1 MAVVSHLSAGKDCF
15 SSMSLCVFMYHRIL
29 PSPHPE
35 AVALPQ
41 FQHQLDFL
49 QKHFD
54 ILTPNEVFDYIH
66 NGKVPRKNRNYAALT
81 FDDGWADNLFYA
93 TDELKKRGLQAMMA
107 VSAGFAHKGEIR
119 SGLEESALRR
129 PTEAA
134 AAAARAGNPENYLSE
149 DELKYLIST
158 GVWSLENHGVRHYLG
173 SKRKSVLAAPQ
184 GEEKE
189 AFLEKLRIDILSS
202 RAYLDELTGRRG
214 RIFFWPYGH
223 YSTPAAEV
231 VQECGYDIQFSVYK
245 GACRPK
251 DKRLVLP
258 RIGVSR
264 CKKLHKNSFV
274 FSHAILE
281 KLHGLF
287 HVEQVC
293 FDDFYQ
299 DEE

>member
-1 MAVVSHLSAGKDCF
+1 MT
-15 SSMSLCVFMYHRIL
+15 LCVFMYHRVL
-29 PSPHPE
+29 PTQHPE

-41 FQHQLDFL
+41 FKQQLDFL
-49 QKHFD
+49 QTNFD
-54 ILTPNEVFDYIH
+54 ILTPDELFSYIH
-66 NGKVPRKNRNYAALT
+66 EGKVPRGNRRYAALS
-81 FDDGWADNLFYA
+81 FDDGWVDNLLFA
-93 TDELKKRGLQAMMA
+93 TDELKQRGLQAMMA
-107 VSAGFAHKGEIR
+107 VSAGFAHTGTIR
-119 SGLEESALRR
+119 KELEESVLYRSID
-129 PTEAA
+129 EA

-149 DELKYLIST
+149 EELKHLIST

-173 SKRKSVLAAPQ
+173 SKRKSILAAPQ
-184 GEEKE
+184 DENDA
-189 AFLEKLRIDILSS
+189 AFLENLRADILKS
-202 RAYLDELTGRRG
+202 REYLDNLTGKRG

-223 YSTPAAEV
+223 YSTPAAKV

-245 GACRPK
+245 GACHPG

-264 CKKLHKNSFV
+264 FRKLRKNSFV

-281 KLHGLF
+281 KIHNLF

-299 DEE
+299 DKK